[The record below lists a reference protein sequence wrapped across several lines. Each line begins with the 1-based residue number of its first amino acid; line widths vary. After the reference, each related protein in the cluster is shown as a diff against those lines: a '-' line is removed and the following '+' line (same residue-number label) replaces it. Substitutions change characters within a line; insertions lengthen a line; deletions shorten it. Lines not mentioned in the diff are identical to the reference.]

1 MNHGALGIAGGGED
15 PRADRGSPAYRRALV
30 ALFCAGLATFAQM
43 YSPQGL
49 LPEIARAFGVDAG
62 ASSWAVGATT
72 IGVAVGVLPWAKVS
86 DHWGRVRTMRWAT
99 GAAMALGL
107 AVPFAPGFEAMLVL
121 RGIEGFALAG
131 IPALAV
137 TALAET
143 VRPRAL
149 GGAVGI
155 YVAGTTLGGLVGR
168 LLAGAVEAEFGW
180 RAGMVSVAVLA
191 TAATVAFAL
200 LVPPTAP
207 LRSAS
212 SGLLAA
218 IRSTLTQP
226 GVVVLIAHA
235 FLTMGGFVAA
245 YNALAFRLELA
256 PYLLTLVQV
265 SWLFLAYLA
274 GTVASSSVWRFT
286 VHASPTA
293 VLLASLAVMGIGLL
307 LTLAAPLPVI
317 VVGLVLFTGGFFG
330 AHTIASGLIGR
341 RAAGTVGA
349 SQAPPMYNLGYYAG
363 SSLLGWA
370 GTSAFTAAGWHGTAA
385 MIGAVILLAAAL
397 AWAYARRHGGIARAD
412 ALA

>member
-1 MNHGALGIAGGGED
+1 MNHGALGIAGGGDD

-62 ASSWAVGATT
+62 VSSWAVGATT
-72 IGVAVGVLPWAKVS
+72 IGVAFGVLPWAKLS

-107 AVPFAPGFEAMLVL
+107 AVPFAPGFENMLVL

-200 LVPPTAP
+200 LIPPTAP
-207 LRSAS
+207 VRSAS
-212 SGLLAA
+212 SGLVAA

-245 YNALAFRLELA
+245 YNALPFRLELA
-256 PYLLTLVQV
+256 PYSLTLVQV

-274 GTVASSSVWRFT
+274 GTV
-286 VHASPTA
+286 
-293 VLLASLAVMGIGLL
+293 
-307 LTLAAPLPVI
+307 AAPLPVI

-363 SSLLGWA
+363 SSLLGWV
-370 GTSAFTAAGWHGTAA
+370 GTSAFTAAGWQGTAA